1 MDFPYVSWS
10 LCVEYKGA
18 GGPFVWDP
26 SHAAVEYNLGTPLI
40 ESYIS
45 PSHAAVGYKL

>member
-1 MDFPYVSWS
+1 MGGLGEVPS
-10 LCVEYKGA
+10 LV
-18 GGPFVWDP
+18 PDP
-26 SHAAVEYNLGTPLI
+26 SDAAVGYNLGTPLM